1 MINWAIYYQKRRQ
14 CRTAH
19 PMTEALRPA
28 LNQAASQAKPQ
39 TGGPQV
45 ALLVGPEGENV
56 WTDALGRIKVQF
68 PWTTSTSTNTSTRA
82 KARTS

>member
-19 PMTEALRPA
+19 PMTEPLRPA
-28 LNQAASQAKPQ
+28 LNLAASQAKPH

-45 ALLVGPEGENV
+45 ALLVSPEGENV

-68 PWTTSTSTNTSTRA
+68 PWNTSTNTSTKA
-82 KARTS
+82 KARTN